1 MCGRRLKT
9 GLRNIWAM
17 LLLLLVVASLYSSPL
32 DELTE
37 ILESYELHTT
47 NLQQNINSLSSR
59 LTDLEVS
66 YQKLT
71 SLQKTSQS
79 SLDKAKFTLAEQQE
93 ILTNSSGTLTLLKQ
107 QMTGLENG
115 YKNMERK
122 LKAYQV
128 MTKVVIGGIAG
139 YLLGDLIS
147 PLTDFEYTKFA
158 TLGLGIALS
167 FLL

>member
-1 MCGRRLKT
+1 MCGRRSKIGLKSI
-9 GLRNIWAM
+9 GLI
-17 LLLLLVVASLYSSPL
+17 LLLFLVVSPLHCSPL

-37 ILESYELHTT
+37 ILESYEQHTT
-47 NLQQNINSLSSR
+47 NLEKNISSLSSR
-59 LTDLEVS
+59 LTDLEYS